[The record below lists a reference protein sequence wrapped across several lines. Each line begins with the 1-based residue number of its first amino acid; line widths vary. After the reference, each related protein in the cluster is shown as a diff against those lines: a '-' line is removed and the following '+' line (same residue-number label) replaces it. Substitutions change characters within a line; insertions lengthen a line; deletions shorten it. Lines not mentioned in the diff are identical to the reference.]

1 LAIWAFF
8 PFDFGR
14 VIRAGAFVAA
24 GVAQGSEIMKR
35 MKGVS
40 EIPGQR
46 RNAESDLAGRMTE
59 ALPGRKVAQKKA
71 GMLGGAL
78 QMNFRGGAS
87 PASPHQAAP
96 GAGNTVRF

>member
-1 LAIWAFF
+1 MAIWAFF

-35 MKGVS
+35 
-40 EIPGQR
+40 IPGQR

-87 PASPHQAAP
+87 PASPHQAIP
-96 GAGNTVRF
+96 RSPDLR